1 MLTRTLFAL
10 LLLCSSQSQALE
22 YPVEIIEYI
31 DNVRVV
37 AFVKESDIDKSP
49 QWDPGSAPP
58 LSIANA
64 ISAVQQH
71 IAPAPISSDTLIGI
85 ELKKIPRHEH
95 YWHYLIKNKQR
106 SEDRLV
112 SHYYVVLMNGKVI
125 PALKEPE
132 AYK

>member
-1 MLTRTLFAL
+1 MLTRTLLAVL
-10 LLLCSSQSQALE
+10 LLLSSQIQALE

-49 QWDPGSAPP
+49 KWDPPSEPP

-64 ISAVQQH
+64 IDAVQRY
-71 IAPAPISSDTLIGI
+71 IAPSSINNENLIGI
-85 ELKKIPRHEH
+85 ELKQIPRHKH
-95 YWHYLIKNKQR
+95 YWHYIVKNKMLTA
-106 SEDRLV
+106 EKPV

-125 PALKEPE
+125 PAIKEPE
-132 AYK
+132 SVK